1 MNNILC
7 PIDFSG
13 ASLTAIEFAGK
24 IAKKHSSTVK
34 MLHVITEVEYAEN
47 LSKSEDYYKNI
58 EKKPAQKLKA
68 LADEINKNHSL
79 GYELCS
85 FEITEGDLIEKI
97 ADVTEA
103 EKISLIVMGTTGVS
117 DINEARVGSNTVKV
131 IENTDIPV
139 LCIPE
144 NIMFYAFKR
153 IVYGSTFS
161 SDDKEFFQSVVN
173 FAVPFDSR
181 IYVFHITN
189 NNDAI
194 SDENYQ
200 NYVSNMKSYFVYEKL
215 GFEQFITDQETGI
228 ALEHLLHVHKAHL
241 LILVHK
247 RRNFIDSFFHKSL
260 TKIMSYLTN
269 FPLLVLRN

>member
-34 MLHVITEVEYAEN
+34 MLHVITEGEYAEN

-139 LCIPE
+139 LCIPK

-181 IYVFHITN
+181 IYVVHITN
-189 NNDAI
+189 NKDAI

-247 RRNFIDSFFHKSL
+247 RRNFIGSFFHKSL
-260 TKIMSYLTN
+260 TKRMSYLTN
-269 FPLLVLRN
+269 SPLLVLRN

>member
-181 IYVFHITN
+181 IYVVHITN

-260 TKIMSYLTN
+260 TKRMSYLTN

>member
-7 PIDFSG
+7 PIDFSA
-13 ASLTAIEFAGK
+13 ASLTAIEFAVR
-24 IAKKHSSTVK
+24 IANRHHSTVK
-34 MLHVITEVEYAEN
+34 MLHVITEDEYVTN
-47 LSKSEDYYKNI
+47 LSESEDYYKHI
-58 EKKPAQKLKA
+58 EKEPAKKLRA
-68 LADEINKNHSL
+68 MSDEINKAHSL
-79 GYELCS
+79 DYELCS

-97 ADVTEA
+97 ADATEA

-117 DINEARVGSNTVKV
+117 DIDEARVGSNTVKV
-131 IENTDIPV
+131 IERTNIPV

-144 NIMFYAFKR
+144 NVMFYGFER

-161 SDDKEFFQSVVN
+161 SDDKEFLQSVVN

-181 IYVFHITN
+181 IYVVHITN
-189 NNDAI
+189 NKDSI

-200 NYVSNMKSYFVYEKL
+200 NYIQSMKSYFVYEKL
-215 GFEQFITDQETGI
+215 GFEQFITNQETGI

-247 RRNFIDSFFHKSL
+247 RRNFINSFFHKSL
-260 TKIMSYLTN
+260 TKRMSYLTN

>member
-7 PIDFSG
+7 PIDFSA
-13 ASLTAIEFAGK
+13 ASLTAIEFAVK
-24 IAKKHSSTVK
+24 IANRHHSTVI
-34 MLHVITEVEYAEN
+34 MLHVITEDEYVTN
-47 LSKSEDYYKNI
+47 LSESEDYYKHI
-58 EKKPAQKLKA
+58 EKEPAKKLKA
-68 LADEINKNHSL
+68 MSDEINKAHSL
-79 GYELCS
+79 DYELCS

-117 DINEARVGSNTVKV
+117 DIDEARVGSNTVKV
-131 IENTDIPV
+131 IERTNIPV

-144 NIMFYAFKR
+144 NVMFYGFER

-161 SDDKEFFQSVVN
+161 SDDKEFLQSVVN
-173 FAVPFDSR
+173 FAFPFDSR
-181 IYVFHITN
+181 IYVVHITN
-189 NNDAI
+189 NKDSL

-200 NYVSNMKSYFVYEKL
+200 NYIQNMKSYFVYEKL

-247 RRNFIDSFFHKSL
+247 RRNFINSFFHKSL
-260 TKIMSYLTN
+260 TKRMSYLTN

>member
-1 MNNILC
+1 
-7 PIDFSG
+7 
-13 ASLTAIEFAGK
+13 
-24 IAKKHSSTVK
+24 

-181 IYVFHITN
+181 IYVVHITN

-260 TKIMSYLTN
+260 TKRMSYLTN

>member
-34 MLHVITEVEYAEN
+34 MLHVITEGEYAEN

-181 IYVFHITN
+181 IYVVHITN

-247 RRNFIDSFFHKSL
+247 RRNFIGSFFHKSL
-260 TKIMSYLTN
+260 TKRMSYLTN